1 LDVFTSKSTF
11 LEHERSQQMGYIP
24 KDAEWYL
31 AEVIEEITV
40 EDEPNNVVHFNWILV
55 HAHSPEEA
63 YSKALEHGRA
73 GEVSYENPDGKLV
86 RISFRGLH
94 HLDVIHDK
102 LEDGAEITYDERV
115 GVPEE
120 ELQEYITPKDD
131 LNVFRPFPTAFPPER
146 PDYTSKEIMGAVEAF
161 LARLHEAEDEQ

>member
-1 LDVFTSKSTF
+1 
-11 LEHERSQQMGYIP
+11 MGYIP

-31 AEVIEEITV
+31 AEMIEEITV
-40 EDEPNNVVHFNWILV
+40 EDEPSNVVHFNWILV

-102 LEDGAEITYDERV
+102 LEDGAEITYQERV
-115 GVPEE
+115 GLSEK
-120 ELQEYITPKDD
+120 ELQEYIIPKDRLSLFLPD
-131 LNVFRPFPTAFPPER
+131 PPRPPGR
-146 PDYTSKEIMGAVEAF
+146 PNYADKEIEEQIQAI
-161 LARLHEAEDEQ
+161 LDHLHEAEDEQGEE